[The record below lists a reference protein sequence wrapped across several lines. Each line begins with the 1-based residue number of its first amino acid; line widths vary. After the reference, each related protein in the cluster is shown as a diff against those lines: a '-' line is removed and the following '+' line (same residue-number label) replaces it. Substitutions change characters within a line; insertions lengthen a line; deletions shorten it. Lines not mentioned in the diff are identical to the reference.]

1 MDNIE
6 EGQFLYSWGSAGQT
20 TRYPHSPGE
29 VYSVLEDIYGTEG
42 VPRVWWL
49 EDSVSKECRVYAH
62 EDGQLRR
69 VGRVS
74 RAGSPEGGSVCG
86 PDPSG
91 ADSLVSNPENSG

>member
-1 MDNIE
+1 MIE
-6 EGQFLYSWGSAGQT
+6 EDNFYYTWGAAGQT
-20 TRYPHSPGE
+20 TRYPHSPSE

-69 VGRVS
+69 VGWVGRERGIGVT
-74 RAGSPEGGSVCG
+74 VCG
-86 PDPSG
+86 ANESG
-91 ADSLVSNPENSG
+91 DYGLVSNPEDAG